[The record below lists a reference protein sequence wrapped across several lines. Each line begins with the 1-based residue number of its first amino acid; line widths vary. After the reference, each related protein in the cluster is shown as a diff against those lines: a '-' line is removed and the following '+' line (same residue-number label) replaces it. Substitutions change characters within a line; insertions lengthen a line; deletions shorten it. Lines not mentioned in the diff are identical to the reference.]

1 LGRNCKKALGDVTPE
16 GVGKTTTDTLISEI
30 QLPAGKQAVLD
41 SVQTAR
47 YEAIVHG
54 QSKRLIQMLDMIFLD
69 RELAADAAQDAFVQ
83 LYLHWD
89 EVGGAAEPEAWV
101 YRVAVNRC
109 KDYRRRMARAARL
122 LRRLAAT
129 SAAPGNSAAVGPGW
143 EPAQDFAAVLQNLPT
158 RQRTAAALFY
168 QADMS
173 IAEISRTMGIS
184 EGAVNSHLNRAR
196 RTLKQM
202 LEATR

>member
-1 LGRNCKKALGDVTPE
+1 M
-16 GVGKTTTDTLISEI
+16 TTAGTL
-30 QLPAGKQAVLD
+30 AGELEASAIKRGGFD

-47 YEAIVHG
+47 YEAIVQR
-54 QSKRLIQMLDMIFLD
+54 QSKRLIQMLDMVFLD

-89 EVGGAAEPEAWV
+89 EVGSSAEPEAWV

-109 KDYRRRMARAARL
+109 KDYRRRLARGARL
-122 LRRLAAT
+122 VRRLAAA
-129 SAAPGNSAAVGPGW
+129 SPPPLGAEAAGPEWDPGQ
-143 EPAQDFAAVLQNLPT
+143 EFIAVLRSLPT

-173 IAEISRTMGIS
+173 IAEIARAMEIS

-202 LEATR
+202 LEARR

>member
-1 LGRNCKKALGDVTPE
+1 M
-16 GVGKTTTDTLISEI
+16 GKTTTETLISEMQI
-30 QLPAGKQAVLD
+30 PARRQAVLD

-47 YEAIVHG
+47 YEAIVHR

-89 EVGGAAEPEAWV
+89 EVGDAAEPEAWV

-109 KDYRRRMARAARL
+109 KDYRRRLARGTQL
-122 LRRLAAT
+122 LRRLAAA
-129 SAAPGNSAAVGPGW
+129 SPAQVDAEVAGPGW
-143 EPAQDFAAVLQNLPT
+143 EPAQDFVAVLRSLPT

-168 QADMS
+168 EADMS

-202 LEATR
+202 LEARR

>member
-1 LGRNCKKALGDVTPE
+1 MD
-16 GVGKTTTDTLISEI
+16 KTTTDTLISEMRR
-30 QLPAGKQAVLD
+30 PEGKQAVLD

-54 QSKRLIQMLDMIFLD
+54 QSKRLIQMLDMVFVD

-89 EVGGAAEPEAWV
+89 EVGGSAEPEAWV

-109 KDYRRRMARAARL
+109 KDYRRRLARGAQL
-122 LRRLAAT
+122 LRRLAAV
-129 SAAPGNSAAVGPGW
+129 SPAPLDAGAAGPGC
-143 EPAQDFAAVLQNLPT
+143 EPAQDFVAVLEGLPT

-173 IAEISRTMGIS
+173 IAEISRAMGIS

-202 LEATR
+202 LEARR

>member
-1 LGRNCKKALGDVTPE
+1 MGPSARRR
-16 GVGKTTTDTLISEI
+16 
-30 QLPAGKQAVLD
+30 AVLD

-47 YEAIVHG
+47 YEAIVVG
-54 QSKRLIQMLDMIFLD
+54 QSKRLIQMLDMVFLD

-89 EVGGAAEPEAWV
+89 QVGGSTEPEAWV

-109 KDYRRRMARAARL
+109 KDYRRRLTRGAQL
-122 LRRLAAT
+122 LRRLTAASPASW
-129 SAAPGNSAAVGPGW
+129 SAEASGPDW
-143 EPAQDFAAVLQNLPT
+143 QPAEDFVAVLQSLPT

-168 QADMS
+168 EADMS
-173 IAEISRTMGIS
+173 IADISRTMGIS

-202 LEATR
+202 LEARL

>member
-1 LGRNCKKALGDVTPE
+1 MRGPV
-16 GVGKTTTDTLISEI
+16 
-30 QLPAGKQAVLD
+30 QKQAVLD

-54 QSKRLIQMLDMIFLD
+54 QSKRLIQMLDMVFLD

-89 EVGGAAEPEAWV
+89 EVGHAAAPEAWV

-109 KDYRRRMARAARL
+109 KDYRRRLARSARL
-122 LRRLAAT
+122 LRRLAAA
-129 SAAPGNSAAVGPGW
+129 SPAPWGAETAGPGW
-143 EPAQDFAAVLQNLPT
+143 EPAQDFVAVLQTLPT

-168 QADMS
+168 QVDMS
-173 IAEISRTMGIS
+173 IAEISHTMGIS

-202 LEATR
+202 LEARQ